1 MKKKVIAGIIGI
13 AAIVAITVGIVI
25 VNQKPE
31 LATSSVTIEAGEEFK
46 PEAKDFFK
54 GKHSGDVKIDTSKV
68 DTDKVGEYEATATYK
83 KHNYTIT
90 VKVEDTTAPTI
101 TAKSEDP
108 VYTKDVTAVNA
119 EDYVTVEDVS
129 DTTVAF
135 TGYQKMDALDAEPIT
150 EVTATVPEEEGFY
163 KATITATDKSGNES
177 DTAVTLVYDK
187 TAPTIEGLAD
197 GTTESDPTE
206 DSIQCTATDAIDGA
220 VEVTKSIEK
229 TGDNQYTVTAKA
241 TDKAGNEATQTA
253 TITVVQPV
261 AETPAQATTQ
271 KSNKG
276 SSSSKGSSDG
286 NGSASNNSSSSNGGG
301 SNSTA
306 SSQQAQPST
315 PAQQEQQPVQ
325 VEQPAQDNSSSGSD
339 GSSSDDPSGYN
350 KYYADDAEKIDY
362 VCTWCGI
369 DFGYGVSGESA
380 FADHMRSVHGIKHLQ
395 SYEGASAPSFCCKR
409 IKGIIL
415 LRRGSLF

>member
-25 VNQKPE
+25 FNQKPE

-135 TGYQKMDALDAEPIT
+135 TGYQKMDSLDGNVLGDPVT
-150 EVTATVPEEEGFY
+150 ETPEEEGFY
-163 KATITATDKSGNES
+163 KAIITATDKSGNES
-177 DTAVTLVYDK
+177 DTAVILVYDK

-206 DSIQCTATDAIDGA
+206 DSIQCTATDTIDGA

-253 TITVVQPV
+253 TITVQAPQPV
-261 AETPAQATTQ
+261 AETTVGATTQ

-276 SSSSKGSSDG
+276 SSSSKGSSGSNG
-286 NGSASNNSSSSNGGG
+286 NASNSSSSSSSAG
-301 SNSTA
+301 SQTA
-306 SSQQAQPST
+306 
-315 PAQQEQQPVQ
+315 PAQQAPAEQPAAPEQQPVQ
-325 VEQPAQDNSSSGSD
+325 EAATTMKTRIVMTNITQIKQKRLIGNAEFVAKILDTDKQQKSSLKNIQEMFTVLH
-339 GSSSDDPSGYN
+339 Y
-350 KYYADDAEKIDY
+350 K
-362 VCTWCGI
+362 
-369 DFGYGVSGESA
+369 
-380 FADHMRSVHGIKHLQ
+380 
-395 SYEGASAPSFCCKR
+395 
-409 IKGIIL
+409 
-415 LRRGSLF
+415 

>member
-1 MKKKVIAGIIGI
+1 M
-13 AAIVAITVGIVI
+13 
-25 VNQKPE
+25 
-31 LATSSVTIEAGEEFK
+31 ATSSVTIEAGEEFK

-54 GKHSGDVKIDTSKV
+54 GKHSGDVTIDTSKV

-101 TAKSEDP
+101 TAKSEEP

-135 TGYQKMDALDAEPIT
+135 TGYQKLDSLDAEPAT
-150 EVTATVPEEEGFY
+150 EATATVPEEEGFY

-206 DSIQCTATDAIDGA
+206 DSIQCTATDAIDG
-220 VEVTKSIEK
+220 VVDVTKSIEK

-261 AETPAQATTQ
+261 AETPAQESASTKAT
-271 KSNKG
+271 KKAGKG
-276 SSSSKGSSDG
+276 SG
-286 NGSASNNSSSSNGGG
+286 NRSASNSSSSSSSTG
-301 SNSTA
+301 SQTA
-306 SSQQAQPST
+306 
-315 PAQQEQQPVQ
+315 PAQQAPAEQPAAPEQQPVQ
-325 VEQPAQDNSSSGSD
+325 EAPAQDNSASAGSSD
-339 GSSSDDPSGYN
+339 GSLNSSNDPNWYDKQSAT
-350 KYYADDAEKIDY
+350 KADTIDY

-380 FADHMRSVHGIKHLQ
+380 FADHMRSVHGVK
-395 SYEGASAPSFCCKR
+395 
-409 IKGIIL
+409 
-415 LRRGSLF
+415 

>member
-31 LATSSVTIEAGEEFK
+31 LATSTVTIEAGEEFK
-46 PEAKDFFK
+46 PEAKDLFK

-83 KHNYTIT
+83 KHSYTIT

-108 VYTKDVTAVNA
+108 VYTKDVTALNA

-135 TGYQKMDALDAEPIT
+135 TGYQKMDSLDAEPIT
-150 EVTATVPEEEGFY
+150 EATATVPEEEGFY
-163 KATITATDKSGNES
+163 KATITATDASNNES
-177 DTAVTLVYDK
+177 DTTITLVYDK

-220 VEVTKSIEK
+220 VDVTKSIEK
-229 TGDNQYTVTAKA
+229 TGDNQYTVIAKA
-241 TDKAGNEATQTA
+241 TDRAGNEATQSA
-253 TITVVQPV
+253 TITVQAPQPV
-261 AETPAQATTQ
+261 AEAPAQESASNETT
-271 KSNKG
+271 KNASKG
-276 SSSSKGSSDG
+276 SSSKGSGS
-286 NGSASNNSSSSNGGG
+286 GSASNKGGNAASGNGG
-301 SNSTA
+301 ST
-306 SSQQAQPST
+306 QTT
-315 PAQQEQQPVQ
+315 PAQQAPAEQPAAPEQQPAQ
-325 VEQPAQDNSSSGSD
+325 VEQPAQDNNSSAGSD
-339 GSSSDDPSGYN
+339 GSSNDSLDRYRQQ
-350 KYYADDAEKIDY
+350 DAERAETIDWA
-362 VCTWCGI
+362 CPWCGI
-369 DFGYGVSGESA
+369 DFGYGQAASDQYAE
-380 FADHMRSVHGIKHLQ
+380 HMRSVHG
-395 SYEGASAPSFCCKR
+395 AP
-409 IKGIIL
+409 L
-415 LRRGSLF
+415 

>member
-1 MKKKVIAGIIGI
+1 MKKKVIAGIIGVI
-13 AAIVAITVGIVI
+13 AIVAITTGIAI
-25 VNQKPE
+25 NNQKPK
-31 LATSSVTIEAGEEFK
+31 LTKDSITIEAGNEFK
-46 PEAKDFFK
+46 PEAKDFFS
-54 GKHSGDVKIDTSKV
+54 GKHVKDITFDAKDVDV
-68 DTDKVGEYEATATYK
+68 DKVGEYKVSASYK
-83 KHNYTIT
+83 KHSYEIT

-108 VYTKDVTAVNA
+108 VYTKDVTAINA

-135 TGYQKMDALDAEPIT
+135 TGYQKMDALDAEPVT
-150 EVTATVPEEEGFY
+150 EATATVPEEEGFY

-220 VEVTKSIEK
+220 VDVTKSIEK

-241 TDKAGNEATQTA
+241 TDKAGNEATQSA

-261 AETPAQATTQ
+261 AEAPAQESASTKTT
-271 KSNKG
+271 KKAGKG
-276 SSSSKGSSDG
+276 SG
-286 NGSASNNSSSSNGGG
+286 NGNASNSSSSSNGGG

-306 SSQQAQPST
+306 SSQQTQPSA

-325 VEQPAQDNSSSGSD
+325 ETPAQDDSASNAEGKTFVQNS
-339 GSSSDDPSGYN
+339 
-350 KYYADDAEKIDY
+350 KERDDAYYEQRDESIDY
-362 VCTWCGI
+362 KCTWCGI
-369 DFGYGVSGESA
+369 DFGYGTANGNA
-380 FADHMRSVHGIKHLQ
+380 FLEHMQTVHGMQ
-395 SYEGASAPSFCCKR
+395 
-409 IKGIIL
+409 
-415 LRRGSLF
+415 

>member
-83 KHNYTIT
+83 RHNYTIT

-108 VYTKDVTAVNA
+108 VYTKDVSAVNA

-135 TGYQKMDALDAEPIT
+135 TGYQKMDALDAEPAT
-150 EVTATVPEEEGFY
+150 EATATVPEEEGFY

-177 DTAVTLVYDK
+177 EAAVTLVYDK

-220 VEVTKSIEK
+220 VEITKSIEN

-253 TITVVQPV
+253 TITVQAPQPV
-261 AETPAQATTQ
+261 AEAPAQESASTKTT
-271 KSNKG
+271 KKAGKG
-276 SSSSKGSSDG
+276 SGSG
-286 NGSASNNSSSSNGGG
+286 NASNSSSSSSSAG
-301 SNSTA
+301 SQTA
-306 SSQQAQPST
+306 
-315 PAQQEQQPVQ
+315 PAQQT
-325 VEQPAQDNSSSGSD
+325 PAQDNSASAGSNNSSNQEP
-339 GSSSDDPSGYN
+339 PSNPADYD
-350 KYYADDAEKIDY
+350 KYYAEKAETTDWA
-362 VCTWCGI
+362 CTWCGI
-369 DFGYGVSGESA
+369 DFGYGQAAEA
-380 FADHMRSVHGIKHLQ
+380 QWHDHMVNVHGVQL
-395 SYEGASAPSFCCKR
+395 
-409 IKGIIL
+409 
-415 LRRGSLF
+415 

>member
-31 LATSSVTIEAGEEFK
+31 LATSTVTIEAGEEFK
-46 PEAKDFFK
+46 PEAKDLFK

-83 KHNYTIT
+83 KHSYTIT

-108 VYTKDVTAVNA
+108 VYTKDVTALNA

-135 TGYQKMDALDAEPIT
+135 TGYQKLDSLDAEPAT
-150 EVTATVPEEEGFY
+150 EATATVPEEEGFY

-187 TAPTIEGLAD
+187 TAPVIEGLQD
-197 GTTESDPTE
+197 TTVESDPTE
-206 DSIQCTATDAIDGA
+206 DQFNPTANDNLDGQ
-220 VEVTKSIEK
+220 VDVTKTLEK

-253 TITVVQPV
+253 TITVQAPQPV
-261 AETPAQATTQ
+261 AETTVEATTQ

-276 SSSSKGSSDG
+276 SSSSKGSSGG
-286 NGSASNNSSSSNGGG
+286 NGNASNSSSSSNGGG

-306 SSQQAQPST
+306 SSQQTQPST

-325 VEQPAQDNSSSGSD
+325 EAPAQQTPAEQPDNSSSSNSDNASTSGDWHGSFD
-339 GSSSDDPSGYN
+339 TVMPDN
-350 KYYADDAEKIDY
+350 W
-362 VCTWCGI
+362 VCGLCGQ
-369 DFGYGVSGESA
+369 DFGADKNAYH
-380 FADHMRSVHGIKHLQ
+380 DHMVNVHGRQ
-395 SYEGASAPSFCCKR
+395 
-409 IKGIIL
+409 
-415 LRRGSLF
+415 

>member
-31 LATSSVTIEAGEEFK
+31 LATSTVTIEAGEEFK

-101 TAKSEDP
+101 TAKSDNP
-108 VYTKDVTAVNA
+108 VYTKDITAINA

-135 TGYQKMDALDAEPIT
+135 TGYQKMDSLDAEPIT
-150 EVTATVPEEEGFY
+150 EATATVPEEEGFY
-163 KATITATDKSGNES
+163 KATITATDASNNES
-177 DTAVTLVYDK
+177 DTTITLVYDK

-220 VEVTKSIEK
+220 VDVTKSIEK
-229 TGDNQYTVTAKA
+229 TGDNQYTVIAKA
-241 TDKAGNEATQTA
+241 TDRAGNEATQSA
-253 TITVVQPV
+253 TITVQAPQPV
-261 AETPAQATTQ
+261 AETTVEATTQ

-276 SSSSKGSSDG
+276 SSSSKGSSGG
-286 NGSASNNSSSSNGGG
+286 NGNASNSSSSSNGGG

-306 SSQQAQPST
+306 SSQQTQPSA
-315 PAQQEQQPVQ
+315 PAQQEIPTQQP
-325 VEQPAQDNSSSGSD
+325 EQNNSQPSSNSKVNED
-339 GSSSDDPSGYN
+339 GTLKNDED
-350 KYYADDAEKIDY
+350 IWDY
-362 VCTWCGI
+362 VEKSQVAHPDSYLDPFCGK
-369 DFGYGVSGESA
+369 E
-380 FADHMRSVHGIKHLQ
+380 FASEEEYANHIK
-395 SYEGASAPSFCCKR
+395 
-409 IKGIIL
+409 
-415 LRRGSLF
+415 

>member
-31 LATSSVTIEAGEEFK
+31 LATSTVTIEAGEEFK

-83 KHNYTIT
+83 KHSYTIT

-108 VYTKDVTAVNA
+108 VYTKDLTAIKP

-129 DTTVAF
+129 DTTVSI
-135 TGYQKMDALDAEPIT
+135 TSYQKLDSLDGNVLGDPTT
-150 EVTATVPEEEGFY
+150 ETPEEEGFY
-163 KATITATDKSGNES
+163 KATITATDSSDNKSE
-177 DTAVTLVYDK
+177 AEVTLVYDK
-187 TAPTIEGLAD
+187 TAPVIEGLQD
-197 GTTESDPTE
+197 TTVESDPTE
-206 DSIQCTATDAIDGA
+206 DQFNPTANDNLDGQ
-220 VEVTKSIEK
+220 VDVTKTLEK
-229 TGDNQYTVTAKA
+229 TGDNLYTITAKA
-241 TDKAGNEATQTA
+241 VDKAGNEATQSA
-253 TITVVQPV
+253 TITVQAPQPV
-261 AETPAQATTQ
+261 AETTVEATTQ

-276 SSSSKGSSDG
+276 SSSSKGSSGG
-286 NGSASNNSSSSNGGG
+286 NGNASNSSSSSNGGG

-306 SSQQAQPST
+306 SSQQTQPSA

-325 VEQPAQDNSSSGSD
+325 EAPAQQTPAEQPDNSSS
-339 GSSSDDPSGYN
+339 SSSDNASSG
-350 KYYADDAEKIDY
+350 DWHGSFDEVTPDTWG
-362 VCTWCGI
+362 CPWCGR
-369 DFGYGVSGESA
+369 DFGSDEAAYSA
-380 FADHMRSVHGIKHLQ
+380 HLRDAHGMQ
-395 SYEGASAPSFCCKR
+395 
-409 IKGIIL
+409 
-415 LRRGSLF
+415 

>member
-31 LATSSVTIEAGEEFK
+31 LATSTVTIEAGEEFK
-46 PEAKDFFK
+46 PEAKDLFK

-83 KHNYTIT
+83 KHSYTIT

-108 VYTKDVTAVNA
+108 VYTKDVTALNA

-135 TGYQKMDALDAEPIT
+135 TGYQKMDSLDAEPIT
-150 EVTATVPEEEGFY
+150 EATATVPEEEGFY
-163 KATITATDKSGNES
+163 KATITATDASNNES
-177 DTAVTLVYDK
+177 DTTITLVYDK

-220 VEVTKSIEK
+220 VDVTKSIEK

-261 AETPAQATTQ
+261 VEAPAQESASNETT
-271 KSNKG
+271 KNASKGSGSRSASNKG
-276 SSSSKGSSDG
+276 GNAASG
-286 NGSASNNSSSSNGGG
+286 NGG
-301 SNSTA
+301 STQTA
-306 SSQQAQPST
+306 
-315 PAQQEQQPVQ
+315 PAQQAPAQQPAAPEQQPAQ
-325 VEQPAQDNSSSGSD
+325 VEQPAQDNSSSAGSD
-339 GSSSDDPSGYN
+339 GSSLDDPSGYD
-350 KYYADDAEKIDY
+350 KYYADKAETTDWK
-362 VCTWCGI
+362 CGWCGI
-369 DFGYGVSGESA
+369 DFGYGQAAKDACS
-380 FADHMRSVHGIKHLQ
+380 DHMATVHGMQ
-395 SYEGASAPSFCCKR
+395 W
-409 IKGIIL
+409 
-415 LRRGSLF
+415 

>member
-31 LATSSVTIEAGEEFK
+31 LATSIVTIEAGEEFK

-54 GKHSGDVKIDTSKV
+54 GKHSRDVKIDTSKV
-68 DTDKVGEYEATATYK
+68 DTDKVGEYEAAATYK

-108 VYTKDVTAVNA
+108 VYTKDVSAVNA

-135 TGYQKMDALDAEPIT
+135 TGYQKMDALDAEPVT
-150 EVTATVPEEEGFY
+150 EATATVPEEEGFY

-220 VEVTKSIEK
+220 VDVTKSIEK

-253 TITVVQPV
+253 TITVQAPQPV
-261 AETPAQATTQ
+261 AETMVEATTQ

-276 SSSSKGSSDG
+276 SSSSKGSGS
-286 NGSASNNSSSSNGGG
+286 NGSSSSSSAG
-301 SNSTA
+301 SQTA
-306 SSQQAQPST
+306 
-315 PAQQEQQPVQ
+315 PAQQAPAEQPAAPEQQPAQ
-325 VEQPAQDNSSSGSD
+325 VEQPAQDNSSSAGSD
-339 GSSSDDPSGYN
+339 GSSSGSSLEDY
-350 KYYADDAEKIDY
+350 KKWDDAQTEETDY
-362 VCTWCGI
+362 KCTWCGI
-369 DFGYGVSGESA
+369 DFGYGQSA
-380 FADHMRSVHGIKHLQ
+380 KDAFSSHMATVHGMQ
-395 SYEGASAPSFCCKR
+395 W
-409 IKGIIL
+409 
-415 LRRGSLF
+415 

>member
-1 MKKKVIAGIIGI
+1 M
-13 AAIVAITVGIVI
+13 
-25 VNQKPE
+25 
-31 LATSSVTIEAGEEFK
+31 
-46 PEAKDFFK
+46 
-54 GKHSGDVKIDTSKV
+54 GK
-68 DTDKVGEYEATATYK
+68 YEASATYK

-90 VKVEDTTAPTI
+90 VKVEDTTAPKVS
-101 TAKSEDP
+101 AKSEDP

-135 TGYQKMDALDAEPIT
+135 TGYQKMDALDAEPVT
-150 EVTATVPEEEGFY
+150 EATATVPEEEGFY

-177 DTAVTLVYDK
+177 DTTVTLVYDK

-241 TDKAGNEATQTA
+241 TDKAGNEATQSA

-261 AETPAQATTQ
+261 AETPAQAMTQ
-271 KSNKG
+271 KSNKD
-276 SSSSKGSSDG
+276 SSSSKGSGS
-286 NGSASNNSSSSNGGG
+286 NGSSSNSSSSSSSAG
-301 SNSTA
+301 SQTA
-306 SSQQAQPST
+306 
-315 PAQQEQQPVQ
+315 PAQQAPTEQPAAPEQQPAQ

-380 FADHMRSVHGIKHLQ
+380 FADHMRSVHGVK
-395 SYEGASAPSFCCKR
+395 
-409 IKGIIL
+409 
-415 LRRGSLF
+415 

>member
-13 AAIVAITVGIVI
+13 AAIIAITVGIII

-54 GKHSGDVKIDTSKV
+54 GKHSGDVTIDTSKV

-101 TAKSEDP
+101 TAKSEEP
-108 VYTKDVTAVNA
+108 VYTKDLTAIKP

-135 TGYQKMDALDAEPIT
+135 TGYQKMDALNAEPAT
-150 EVTATVPEEEGFY
+150 EATAAVPEEEGFY

-177 DTAVTLVYDK
+177 EAEVILVYDK
-187 TAPTIEGLAD
+187 TAPVIEGLQD
-197 GTTESDPTE
+197 TTVESDPTE
-206 DSIQCTATDAIDGA
+206 DQFNPTANDNLDGQ
-220 VEVTKSIEK
+220 VDVTKTLEK
-229 TGDNQYTVTAKA
+229 TGDNQFTITAKA

-276 SSSSKGSSDG
+276 SSSSKGSGS
-286 NGSASNNSSSSNGGG
+286 NGSSSNSSSSSNGGG
-301 SNSTA
+301 LNSTA

-315 PAQQEQQPVQ
+315 PAQQEQQPAQ
-325 VEQPAQDNSSSGSD
+325 ETPTQQTPAEQPDNSSS
-339 GSSSDDPSGYN
+339 SSSDNASSGDWHGSFDTVMPDNWKCY
-350 KYYADDAEKIDY
+350 
-362 VCTWCGI
+362 WCNI
-369 DFGYGVSGESA
+369 DFGNDRNAY
-380 FADHMRSVHGIKHLQ
+380 DNHMVTVHGRQ
-395 SYEGASAPSFCCKR
+395 
-409 IKGIIL
+409 
-415 LRRGSLF
+415 

>member
-13 AAIVAITVGIVI
+13 AAIVAITVGIV
-25 VNQKPE
+25 NQKPE
-31 LATSSVTIEAGEEFK
+31 LATSTVTVEAGEEFK

-54 GKHSGDVKIDTSKV
+54 GKHSDDVKIDTSKV

-108 VYTKDVTAVNA
+108 VYTKDVTAINA
-119 EDYVTVEDVS
+119 EDYVTVDDVS

-135 TGYQKMDALDAEPIT
+135 TGYQKLDSLDAEPNT
-150 EVTATVPEEEGFY
+150 DPVEDVPTEEGFY

-177 DTAVTLVYDK
+177 DTTITLVYDK
-187 TAPTIEGLAD
+187 TAPVIEGLAD

-220 VEVTKSIEK
+220 VDVTKSIEK

-241 TDKAGNEATQTA
+241 VDKAGNEATQSA

-261 AETPAQATTQ
+261 VEASAQESASTETTKNA
-271 KSNKG
+271 SKG
-276 SSSSKGSSDG
+276 SSSKGSGS
-286 NGSASNNSSSSNGGG
+286 GSASNSSSSSSSNGGG

-306 SSQQAQPST
+306 SSQQTQLST
-315 PAQQEQQPVQ
+315 PAQQETPTQHPEQNNFQPSSDSKVNEDGTLKNDEDIWDYVDQSQ
-325 VEQPAQDNSSSGSD
+325 VRNTDYFCPICNAQFGSD
-339 GSSSDDPSGYN
+339 YDS
-350 KYYADDAEKIDY
+350 Y
-362 VCTWCGI
+362 V
-369 DFGYGVSGESA
+369 A
-380 FADHMRSVHGIKHLQ
+380 HMKGVHGMQ
-395 SYEGASAPSFCCKR
+395 
-409 IKGIIL
+409 
-415 LRRGSLF
+415 

>member
-54 GKHSGDVKIDTSKV
+54 GKHSGDVTIDTSKV

-135 TGYQKMDALDAEPIT
+135 TGYQKMDALDAEPAT
-150 EVTATVPEEEGFY
+150 EATATVPEEEGFY

-220 VEVTKSIEK
+220 VDVTKSIEK

-253 TITVVQPV
+253 TITVQAPQPV
-261 AETPAQATTQ
+261 AETPAQESASTKTT
-271 KSNKG
+271 KKAGKG
-276 SSSSKGSSDG
+276 SG
-286 NGSASNNSSSSNGGG
+286 NGNASNSSSSSNGGG

-306 SSQQAQPST
+306 SSQQTQPSA

-325 VEQPAQDNSSSGSD
+325 EAPAQQTPAEQPDNSSS
-339 GSSSDDPSGYN
+339 SSSDNASSGDWHGSFDTVLPDTHKCIICGEEFGTDY
-350 KYYADDAEKIDY
+350 DAY
-362 VCTWCGI
+362 V
-369 DFGYGVSGESA
+369 A
-380 FADHMRSVHGIKHLQ
+380 HMKNVHGL
-395 SYEGASAPSFCCKR
+395 
-409 IKGIIL
+409 
-415 LRRGSLF
+415 

>member
-13 AAIVAITVGIVI
+13 AAIIAITVGIII

-31 LATSSVTIEAGEEFK
+31 LATSTVTIEAGEEFK

-83 KHNYTIT
+83 KHSYTIT

-108 VYTKDVTAVNA
+108 VYTKDVTAISA

-135 TGYQKMDALDAEPIT
+135 TGYQKMDALDAEPAT
-150 EVTATVPEEEGFY
+150 EATATVPEEEGFY

-220 VEVTKSIEK
+220 VDVTKSIEK

-261 AETPAQATTQ
+261 AETPAQESASTKAT
-271 KSNKG
+271 KKVGKG
-276 SSSSKGSSDG
+276 SGS
-286 NGSASNNSSSSNGGG
+286 GSASNSSSSSSSAG
-301 SNSTA
+301 SQTA
-306 SSQQAQPST
+306 
-315 PAQQEQQPVQ
+315 PAQQAPAEQPAAPEQQPAQ
-325 VEQPAQDNSSSGSD
+325 ETPAQDNSASAGSD
-339 GSSSDDPSGYN
+339 GSSSGSSLEDYKKWDD
-350 KYYADDAEKIDY
+350 DQAEVTDWA
-362 VCTWCGI
+362 CGWCGI
-369 DFGYGVSGESA
+369 DYGYGAAAKEQFKA
-380 FADHMRSVHGIKHLQ
+380 HMKDVHGVQ
-395 SYEGASAPSFCCKR
+395 
-409 IKGIIL
+409 
-415 LRRGSLF
+415 

>member
-25 VNQKPE
+25 FNQKPE

-68 DTDKVGEYEATATYK
+68 DTDKVGEYEAIATYK

-108 VYTKDVTAVNA
+108 VYTKDVSAVNA

-135 TGYQKMDALDAEPIT
+135 TGYQKMDALDAEPAT
-150 EVTATVPEEEGFY
+150 EATATVPEEEGFY

-187 TAPTIEGLAD
+187 TAPVIEGLAD

-220 VEVTKSIEK
+220 VDVTKSIEK
-229 TGDNQYTVTAKA
+229 TGDIQYTVTAKA

-253 TITVVQPV
+253 TITVQAPQPV
-261 AETPAQATTQ
+261 AETPAQESASTKAT
-271 KSNKG
+271 KKAGKG
-276 SSSSKGSSDG
+276 SGSG
-286 NGSASNNSSSSNGGG
+286 NASNSSSSSSSAG
-301 SNSTA
+301 SQTA
-306 SSQQAQPST
+306 PTQQAPAEQPAA
-315 PAQQEQQPVQ
+315 PEQQPVQ
-325 VEQPAQDNSSSGSD
+325 EAPVQDNSASAGSD
-339 GSSSDDPSGYN
+339 GSSSGSSLEDYKKWDEEQASQT
-350 KYYADDAEKIDY
+350 DY
-362 VCTWCGI
+362 VCGWCGI

-380 FADHMRSVHGIKHLQ
+380 FADHMRSVHGVK
-395 SYEGASAPSFCCKR
+395 
-409 IKGIIL
+409 
-415 LRRGSLF
+415 

>member
-31 LATSSVTIEAGEEFK
+31 LATSTVTIEAGEEFK
-46 PEAKDFFK
+46 PEAKDLFK

-83 KHNYTIT
+83 KHSYTIT

-108 VYTKDVTAVNA
+108 VYTKDVTALNA

-135 TGYQKMDALDAEPIT
+135 TGYQKMDSLDAEPIT
-150 EVTATVPEEEGFY
+150 EATATVPEEEGFY
-163 KATITATDKSGNES
+163 KATITATDASNNES
-177 DTAVTLVYDK
+177 DTTITLVYDK

-206 DSIQCTATDAIDGA
+206 DSIQCTSTDAIDGA
-220 VEVTKSIEK
+220 VDVTKSIEK
-229 TGDNQYTVTAKA
+229 TGDNQYTVIAKA
-241 TDKAGNEATQTA
+241 TDRAGNEATQSA
-253 TITVVQPV
+253 TITVQAPQPV
-261 AETPAQATTQ
+261 AETTVEATTQ

-276 SSSSKGSSDG
+276 SSSSKGSSGG
-286 NGSASNNSSSSNGGG
+286 NGNASNSSSSSNGGG
-301 SNSTA
+301 SQTA
-306 SSQQAQPST
+306 PAQQTQPSAPT
-315 PAQQEQQPVQ
+315 QQEQQPVQ
-325 VEQPAQDNSSSGSD
+325 ETPAQQTPAEQPDSSSS
-339 GSSSDDPSGYN
+339 SSSDNASSGDWHGSFDTVGS
-350 KYYADDAEKIDY
+350 DDYICIICGEKFGSDY
-362 VCTWCGI
+362 DSYV
-369 DFGYGVSGESA
+369 A
-380 FADHMRSVHGIKHLQ
+380 HMKGVHGMQ
-395 SYEGASAPSFCCKR
+395 
-409 IKGIIL
+409 
-415 LRRGSLF
+415 

>member
-31 LATSSVTIEAGEEFK
+31 LATSTVTIEAGEEFK

-54 GKHSGDVKIDTSKV
+54 GKHSGDVTIDTSKV

-83 KHNYTIT
+83 KHNYTIM

-135 TGYQKMDALDAEPIT
+135 TGYQKMDALDAEPVT
-150 EVTATVPEEEGFY
+150 EATATVPEEEGFY

-241 TDKAGNEATQTA
+241 ADKAGNEATQTA

-261 AETPAQATTQ
+261 AEAPAQESASMKAT
-271 KSNKG
+271 KKAGKG
-276 SSSSKGSSDG
+276 SG
-286 NGSASNNSSSSNGGG
+286 NGNASNSSSSSSSAG
-301 SNSTA
+301 SNSNA
-306 SSQQAQPST
+306 SSQQTQPSA
-315 PAQQEQQPVQ
+315 PAQQETPVQ
-325 VEQPAQDNSSSGSD
+325 QPAQETPAQDDNASGSD

-350 KYYADDAEKIDY
+350 KYYADKAETIDWN
-362 VCTWCGI
+362 CTWCGI
-369 DFGYGVSGESA
+369 DFGYGQAAKDAYGE
-380 FADHMRSVHGIKHLQ
+380 HMATVHGVQ
-395 SYEGASAPSFCCKR
+395 W
-409 IKGIIL
+409 
-415 LRRGSLF
+415 

>member
-31 LATSSVTIEAGEEFK
+31 LATSTVTIEAGEEFK
-46 PEAKDFFK
+46 PEAKDLFK

-83 KHNYTIT
+83 KHSYTIT

-108 VYTKDVTAVNA
+108 VYTKDVTALNA

-135 TGYQKMDALDAEPIT
+135 TGYQKMDSLDAEPIT
-150 EVTATVPEEEGFY
+150 EATATVPEEEGFY
-163 KATITATDKSGNES
+163 KATITATDASNNES
-177 DTAVTLVYDK
+177 DTTITLVYDK

-220 VEVTKSIEK
+220 VDVTKSIEK
-229 TGDNQYTVTAKA
+229 TGDNQYTVTEKA
-241 TDKAGNEATQTA
+241 TDKAGNEATQSA

-261 AETPAQATTQ
+261 VEAPAQESASTETT
-271 KSNKG
+271 KKASKG
-276 SSSSKGSSDG
+276 SSSKGSGS
-286 NGSASNNSSSSNGGG
+286 GSASNKGGNAAYGNGG
-301 SNSTA
+301 ST
-306 SSQQAQPST
+306 QTT
-315 PAQQEQQPVQ
+315 PAQQAPAEQPAAPEQQPAQ
-325 VEQPAQDNSSSGSD
+325 VEQPAQDNNSSAGSD
-339 GSSSDDPSGYN
+339 GSSNDSLDRYRQQ
-350 KYYADDAEKIDY
+350 DAERADNID
-362 VCTWCGI
+362 WKCGI
-369 DFGYGVSGESA
+369 CGEDFGYGQAAKEQA
-380 FADHMRSVHGIKHLQ
+380 RQHAITVHG
-395 SYEGASAPSFCCKR
+395 AP
-409 IKGIIL
+409 L
-415 LRRGSLF
+415 

>member
-54 GKHSGDVKIDTSKV
+54 GKHSGDVTIDTSKV

-83 KHNYTIT
+83 KHSYTIT

-101 TAKSEDP
+101 IAKSEDP
-108 VYTKDVTAVNA
+108 VYTKDVTTVNA

-135 TGYQKMDALDAEPIT
+135 TGYQKMDALDAEPVT
-150 EVTATVPEEEGFY
+150 EATATVPEEEGFY
-163 KATITATDKSGNES
+163 KATITAMDKSGNES

-229 TGDNQYTVTAKA
+229 TGDNQYTITAKA
-241 TDKAGNEATQTA
+241 ADKAGNEATQSA
-253 TITVVQPV
+253 TITVQPPQPV
-261 AETPAQATTQ
+261 AEAPAQESASTKTT
-271 KSNKG
+271 KKAGKG
-276 SSSSKGSSDG
+276 SG
-286 NGSASNNSSSSNGGG
+286 NGNASNSSSSSSSAGTQ
-301 SNSTA
+301 TA
-306 SSQQAQPST
+306 
-315 PAQQEQQPVQ
+315 PAQQAPAEQPAAPEQQPAQ
-325 VEQPAQDNSSSGSD
+325 ETPAQDNSASAGSD

-350 KYYADDAEKIDY
+350 KYYADKAETTDWK
-362 VCTWCGI
+362 CPWCNI
-369 DFGYGVSGESA
+369 DFGYGQASEA
-380 FADHMRSVHGIKHLQ
+380 KWHDHMVNVHG
-395 SYEGASAPSFCCKR
+395 AP
-409 IKGIIL
+409 L
-415 LRRGSLF
+415 

>member
-13 AAIVAITVGIVI
+13 AAIIAITVGIVI

-54 GKHSGDVKIDTSKV
+54 GKHSGDVTIDTSKV

-101 TAKSEDP
+101 TAKSEEP
-108 VYTKDVTAVNA
+108 VYTKDLTAIKP

-135 TGYQKMDALDAEPIT
+135 TGYQKMDALDAEPAT
-150 EVTATVPEEEGFY
+150 EATATVPEEEGFY

-229 TGDNQYTVTAKA
+229 TGDNQYTITAKA
-241 TDKAGNEATQTA
+241 ADKAGNEATQSA

-261 AETPAQATTQ
+261 AEAPAQESASTKTT
-271 KSNKG
+271 KKAGKG
-276 SSSSKGSSDG
+276 SG
-286 NGSASNNSSSSNGGG
+286 NGNASNSSSFSSSTG
-301 SNSTA
+301 SQTA
-306 SSQQAQPST
+306 PAQQTQPST
-315 PAQQEQQPVQ
+315 PAQQETPTQQP
-325 VEQPAQDNSSSGSD
+325 EQNNSQP
-339 GSSSDDPSGYN
+339 SSDSKVNEDGTLKN
-350 KYYADDAEKIDY
+350 DEDIWDY
-362 VCTWCGI
+362 VENSQVKPDTHKCIICGAE
-369 DFGYGVSGESA
+369 FGTDYDAYVA
-380 FADHMRSVHGIKHLQ
+380 HMKNVHGI
-395 SYEGASAPSFCCKR
+395 
-409 IKGIIL
+409 
-415 LRRGSLF
+415 

>member
-13 AAIVAITVGIVI
+13 VAIVAITVGIVI

-31 LATSSVTIEAGEEFK
+31 LATSAVTIEAGEEFK

-108 VYTKDVTAVNA
+108 VYTKDVSAVNA

-135 TGYQKMDALDAEPIT
+135 TGYQKMDASDAEPAT

-220 VEVTKSIEK
+220 VDITKSIEK

-253 TITVVQPV
+253 TITVQAPQPV

-276 SSSSKGSSDG
+276 SSSSKGSGSG
-286 NGSASNNSSSSNGGG
+286 NASNSSSSSNGGG
-301 SNSTA
+301 SQTA
-306 SSQQAQPST
+306 
-315 PAQQEQQPVQ
+315 PAQQAPAEQPAAPEQQPAQ
-325 VEQPAQDNSSSGSD
+325 VEQPAQDNSSSAGSNN
-339 GSSSDDPSGYN
+339 SSNQEPPSNPADYD
-350 KYYADDAEKIDY
+350 KYYAEDAERTDWG
-362 VCTWCGI
+362 CGWCGI
-369 DFGYGVSGESA
+369 DFGYGAAAKEQFKA
-380 FADHMRSVHGIKHLQ
+380 HMKDVHGAQ
-395 SYEGASAPSFCCKR
+395 
-409 IKGIIL
+409 
-415 LRRGSLF
+415 

>member
-13 AAIVAITVGIVI
+13 AAIIAITVGIVI

-83 KHNYTIT
+83 KHSYTIT

-108 VYTKDVTAVNA
+108 VYTKDVTAINA

-129 DTTVAF
+129 DTTVSI
-135 TGYQKMDALDAEPIT
+135 TGYQKLDSLDAEPIT
-150 EVTATVPEEEGFY
+150 EATATVPEEEGFY
-163 KATITATDKSGNES
+163 KATITATDASNNES
-177 DTAVTLVYDK
+177 DTTITLVYDK

-220 VEVTKSIEK
+220 VDVTKSIEK
-229 TGDNQYTVTAKA
+229 TGDNQYTVIAKA

-261 AETPAQATTQ
+261 VEAPAQESASTETT
-271 KSNKG
+271 KKASKG
-276 SSSSKGSSDG
+276 SSSKGSGS
-286 NGSASNNSSSSNGGG
+286 GSASNKGGNAASGNGG
-301 SNSTA
+301 STQTA
-306 SSQQAQPST
+306 
-315 PAQQEQQPVQ
+315 PAQQAPAQQPAAPEQQPAQ
-325 VEQPAQDNSSSGSD
+325 VEQPAQDNNSSA
-339 GSSSDDPSGYN
+339 GSSDYNEDPNWDRNYDAN
-350 KYYADDAEKIDY
+350 KSENTDWK
-362 VCTWCGI
+362 CGWCGA
-369 DFGYGVSGESA
+369 DFGYGQSA
-380 FADHMRSVHGIKHLQ
+380 EAQFHDHMTTVHGMQ
-395 SYEGASAPSFCCKR
+395 W
-409 IKGIIL
+409 
-415 LRRGSLF
+415 